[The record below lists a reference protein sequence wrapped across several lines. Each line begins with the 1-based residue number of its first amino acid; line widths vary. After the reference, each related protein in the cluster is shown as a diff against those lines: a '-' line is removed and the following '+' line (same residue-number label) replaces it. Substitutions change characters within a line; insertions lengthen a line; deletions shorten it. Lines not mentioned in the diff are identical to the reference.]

1 MPYTEHPFVFGSKR
15 DHAVAEDFVLSL
27 PEGIES
33 KSDLLSHYAG
43 AGHFPA
49 YFGNNWDALNDCL
62 GDFSWIKQ
70 KRIVVIHNDLP
81 LLNNAKELLTYLE
94 ILADAV
100 RFWKQHDQH
109 ELLIVLPLETEATVA
124 QLLDKSGTSNV

>member
-1 MPYTEHPFVFGSKR
+1 MSYTELPFVFGSKK
-15 DHAVAEDFVLSL
+15 DHVVAEDFVLSL

-62 GDFSWIKQ
+62 RDFSWIRQ
-70 KRIVVIHNDLP
+70 KRIVIIHNDLP
-81 LLNNAKELLTYLE
+81 LSNNAKELLTYLE

-100 RFWKQHDQH
+100 KFWKRHEQY
-109 ELLIVLPLETEATVA
+109 ELLIVLPMKTEATVA
-124 QLLDKSGTSNV
+124 RLLNKSGTSNV